1 MEIIMVEEITIIII
15 NNINQNININ
25 NIKINNI
32 NCNINILNMLIM
44 LRHPQR
50 RRYR

>member
-1 MEIIMVEEITIIII
+1 MVEEITIIII